1 MTVAMFS
8 GERSVHQPQP
18 TVFNSSHDRRAHR
31 QCFGDYHAEILEV
44 ARHEQARELCQLLK
58 FLASR
63 YETAEFHIFQPE
75 SSHFAAQELLV
86 CVISL
91 AHNHEFAILRRWQL
105 RYPIKKVLNLLYGV
119 QPTKETK
126 FSWQVVP
133 QKGRFRCRHF
143 VSIIGQVG
151 RVRNDGDGVSV
162 TEVAHMFHLGFACDV
177 HTVGAANVVAEAK
190 LYQRPFFPI

>member
-1 MTVAMFS
+1 MAAVARQPFIQLLHLP
-8 GERSVHQPQP
+8 GHLWRSVFPVHKLASFFAHCEKILHWHFKDLMHDGGN
-18 TVFNSSHDRRAHR
+18 VFGRAVSPPAATHRVQFLPRCAKAGHDRRAHR
-31 QCFGDYHAEILEV
+31 LCFGDYHAEILEV

-63 YETAEFHIFQPE
+63 YETAEFHIFQPK

-143 VSIIGQVG
+143 V
-151 RVRNDGDGVSV
+151 
-162 TEVAHMFHLGFACDV
+162 
-177 HTVGAANVVAEAK
+177 
-190 LYQRPFFPI
+190 

>member
-1 MTVAMFS
+1 MHKLASFFAHCEKILHWHFKDLMHD
-8 GERSVHQPQP
+8 GGN
-18 TVFNSSHDRRAHR
+18 VFGRAVSPPAATHRVQFLPRYAKAGHDRRAHR

-143 VSIIGQVG
+143 V
-151 RVRNDGDGVSV
+151 
-162 TEVAHMFHLGFACDV
+162 
-177 HTVGAANVVAEAK
+177 
-190 LYQRPFFPI
+190 